1 MENPHLAE
9 GNTSS
14 NGGFSIAMLDYRRV
28 HDLLVRFQPFRTH
41 MIGWNGIFTYMI
53 ALNVW

>member
-1 MENPHLAE
+1 MGDTIGQVIFFKYGDLPSGKQTFSI

-28 HDLLVRFQPFRTH
+28 FVHF
-41 MIGWNGIFTYMI
+41 
-53 ALNVW
+53 